1 MLSDKNQHTR
11 DTRIKFFEEDHEYI
25 VDSTFKYISVTT
37 LIKKYFAE
45 LAHFKGGEVDFDMM
59 YTFYQFDLLDI
70 IDDCITYYDLE
81 PITIEQI

>member
-1 MLSDKNQHTR
+1 MKTKPSLNLTSSA
-11 DTRIKFFEEDHEYI
+11 II
-25 VDSTFKYISVTT
+25 VSVWHYSAAYSRKELNT
-37 LIKKYFAE
+37 LIKKYFSE
-45 LAHFKGGEVDFDMM
+45 LAHIKNGEVDFDMM

>member
-1 MLSDKNQHTR
+1 MKTKPSLNLTSSAV
-11 DTRIKFFEEDHEYI
+11 I
-25 VDSTFKYISVTT
+25 VSVWHYSATYSRKELNA
-37 LIKKYFAE
+37 LITKYFSE
-45 LAHFKGGEVDFDMM
+45 LAFFKGGMVDFDMM

>member
-1 MLSDKNQHTR
+1 MKTKPSLNLTSSA
-11 DTRIKFFEEDHEYI
+11 II
-25 VDSTFKYISVTT
+25 VSMWHYSATYSRKELNA
-37 LIKKYFAE
+37 LIIKYFRE
-45 LAHFKGGEVDFDMM
+45 LAHIKNGAVDFDMM

>member
-1 MLSDKNQHTR
+1 MKTKPSLNLTSSA
-11 DTRIKFFEEDHEYI
+11 II
-25 VDSTFKYISVTT
+25 VSVWHYSATYSRKELNA
-37 LIKKYFAE
+37 LIIKYFRE
-45 LAHFKGGEVDFDMM
+45 LAHIKNGAVDFDMM